1 MKGVTNLGNKNAVKF
16 SFIFLTALL
25 LFNPLGENNSSHAAT
40 TDSSIVNMR
49 LMETTDIHVNL
60 VNYNYYQ
67 DKPTN
72 EFGLALTATLIKQA
86 RSEAKNHMLFDN
98 GDLIQGNPLGDYV
111 ARNGLEEGE
120 VHPVYKAMNLL
131 DYDTANIGNHEFNYG
146 IDYLKESIDD
156 ANFPYINAN
165 VYYDDGDS
173 DPTNDENFFQP
184 YKIINKQVE
193 DENGNTQTVDVGV
206 IGFVPPQIMQWDS
219 TNLEGKVI
227 TKGIYETAQKFI
239 PEMKEQ
245 GADIIIA
252 VPHSGLGSVELQK
265 GEENATY
272 NLTEVEGI
280 DAILF
285 GHAHEAFPSESFAGI
300 PGVNLEKG
308 TINGVPSVE
317 AGFWG
322 NHMGFIDLK
331 LEKNGEDWDV
341 IDSSAEVRSI
351 YDEETGEALVEPDQ
365 EILDAVSEEHQATL
379 DYIRSEVGETTAP
392 IHSYFALVKD
402 DPSVQ
407 IVSNAQKWYTK
418 NAVEGTE
425 YEGLPVLSAAA
436 PFKAGGRSGANY
448 YTYIPEGPIAIK
460 NVADL
465 YVYPNTLKVVKL
477 NGEQIR
483 QWLEMSAGQFNQVNP
498 DALEQQSLVDL
509 DFSTYN
515 FDIIDGV
522 TYEVDVTEPSR
533 YNNDG
538 KLINPDAQR
547 IVNLQYNGEPVNDGQ
562 EFLVATNNYRAGG
575 GGNFPNL
582 DGSQIVLSPQ
592 VQNRQAVIQY
602 IQENGT
608 IDPSADG
615 NWSFAPIDGNPKLT
629 FQSSPDAQQFTKPD
643 GNISYSGE
651 GTNGFAKYN
660 IDLSKPV
667 TLSSIKQNVA
677 DLKQAGEID
686 HPLAVQLTN
695 KLKQAEHQVDKDH
708 QKQAVKKAEG
718 FLKHLNNKAM
728 NKFITTDAKE
738 DLNNAADEL
747 ISNWQ

>member
-1 MKGVTNLGNKNAVKF
+1 MRRGINGKVFFFILIAVLMFVPFSGNTTNAE
-16 SFIFLTALL
+16 TT
-25 LFNPLGENNSSHAAT
+25 EN
-40 TDSSIVNMR
+40 SIVNLR

-67 DKPTN
+67 DTPTN
-72 EFGLALTATLIKQA
+72 QYGLALTATLIKQA
-86 RSEAKNHMLFDN
+86 RSESTNSMLFDN
-98 GDLIQGNPLGDYV
+98 GDLLQGNPLGDYV

-131 DYDTANIGNHEFNYG
+131 NYDAANIGNHEFNYG
-146 IDYLKESIDD
+146 IDFLKEAIDD

-173 DPTNDENFFQP
+173 DPTNDQHFFEP
-184 YKIINKQVE
+184 YKIMQKQVV
-193 DENGNTQTVDVGV
+193 DTNGSTQTVDVGV
-206 IGFVPPQIMQWDS
+206 IGFVPPQIMQWDKA
-219 TNLEGKVI
+219 NLEGNVI
-227 TKGIYETAQKFI
+227 TKGIYETASKYVPI
-239 PEMKEQ
+239 MKDQ
-245 GADIIIA
+245 GADIIVAI
-252 VPHSGLGSVELQK
+252 PHSGLGSVELQER
-265 GEENATY
+265 EENATY

-280 DAILF
+280 DAIMF
-285 GHAHEAFPSESFAGI
+285 GHAHEAFPSETFAGI

-317 AGFWG
+317 AGYWG
-322 NHMGFIDLK
+322 NHLGIIDLK

-341 IDSSAEVRSI
+341 IDSSADVRAI
-351 YDEETGEALVEPDQ
+351 YDETTGEALVEPDQ

-379 DYIRSEVGETTAP
+379 EYIRSEVGETTAP
-392 IHSYFALVKD
+392 IYSYFALVKD

-418 NAVEGTE
+418 EAIEGTE
-425 YEGLPVLSAAA
+425 YEGLPILSAAA
-436 PFKAGGRSGANY
+436 PFKAGGRGGPGY
-448 YTYIPEGPIAIK
+448 YTYIPEGPVAIK
-460 NVADL
+460 NIADL

-483 QWLEMSAGQFNQVNP
+483 QWLEMSAGQFNQINP
-498 DALEQQSLVDL
+498 ESSEPQSMVDL

-515 FDIIDGV
+515 FDVIDGV
-522 TYEVDVTEPSR
+522 TYEIDVTEPSR

-538 KLINPDAQR
+538 ELINPNAQR
-547 IVNLQYNGEPVNDGQ
+547 ITNLRYNGEPVQDDQ
-562 EFLVATNNYRAGG
+562 AFLVATNNYRASG

-592 VQNRQAVIQY
+592 IQNRQAVIQY

-615 NWSFAPIDGNPKLT
+615 NWSFAQMEGDPQLT
-629 FQSSPDAQQFTKPD
+629 FQSSPDAQPFIQSD
-643 GNISYSGE
+643 GNITYIGE
-651 GTNGFAKYN
+651 GTNGFAKYG

-667 TLSSIKQNVA
+667 TLSTPQEDVA
-677 DLKQAGEID
+677 DFVEAGKID

-695 KLKQAEHQVDKDH
+695 KLKQAEHQLEKGH
-708 QKQAVKKAEG
+708 KQQAMKKMEG

-728 NKFITTDAKE
+728 DKFITADAKE
-738 DLNNAADEL
+738 NLNNAANEL
-747 ISNWQ
+747 LDSWK